1 MKLTDD
7 RLEHPVIGDG
17 YIGVKG
23 NMKGSDSICVRRCFR
38 MWMFSCD
45 HNNCYRLDG
54 TALEKCTRL
63 YDETKGTVKH
73 KRFPSLCRKWVWLS
87 LVFCCIC
94 EYISLELFYF
104 VSLTSSCSLFP
115 CYRLLVAPHLLR
127 ARGFC
132 VFLLKVK
139 LVVVDSIAFPFRH
152 NFDDLSLRTRL
163 LASLA
168 QSCIKLAI
176 DFNLAVSHVYLIL
189 QWVMWL

>member
-1 MKLTDD
+1 M
-7 RLEHPVIGDG
+7 
-17 YIGVKG
+17 
-23 NMKGSDSICVRRCFR
+23 
-38 MWMFSCD
+38 
-45 HNNCYRLDG
+45 
-54 TALEKCTRL
+54 
-63 YDETKGTVKH
+63 
-73 KRFPSLCRKWVWLS
+73 
-87 LVFCCIC
+87 FCCIG
-94 EYISLELFYF
+94 EYISLEIFYF

-115 CYRLLVAPHLLR
+115 CYRLLVAPHPLR

-189 QWVMWL
+189 Q